1 VSCGSRTAPFPCC
14 LITLNHP
21 APCTRVANTAP
32 AAVPVTAIM
41 SDDTLE
47 QAPQYPYDPRNYR
60 RDLEALRRV
69 VTRMSDPEPQQV
81 FDRYN
86 AGLTP

>member
-1 VSCGSRTAPFPCC
+1 
-14 LITLNHP
+14 
-21 APCTRVANTAP
+21 
-32 AAVPVTAIM
+32 M